1 MRSTMASGEAAS
13 VQASSA
19 RPASVSEGGSG
30 LAPSANFSSSAEGT
44 AASATAATAEGAA
57 AIVAEGGSGL
67 APFSNSSSSA
77 PEVNPSVEQP
87 LPLSKKRPSSSS
99 FVSQLNWACG
109 ARWDMVL
116 RGAVGLRGVVGWLT
130 VVWV

>member
-44 AASATAATAEGAA
+44 AASATEATAEGAA

-87 LPLSKKRPSSSS
+87 LPLSKKRPSS
-99 FVSQLNWACG
+99 FVSQLNRACG
-109 ARWDMVL
+109 ARWDMGL
-116 RGAVGLRGVVGWLT
+116 RGAVGLRGVVGCLT
-130 VVWV
+130 VVWL

>member
-1 MRSTMASGEAAS
+1 MRLTMASGEAAS
-13 VQASSA
+13 VQASFV
-19 RPASVSEGGSG
+19 RPASVAEGGSG
-30 LAPSANFSSSAEGT
+30 LAPSSNFSSSAEGT
-44 AASATAATAEGAA
+44 AASSTAATAEGAA

-67 APFSNSSSSA
+67 APS
-77 PEVNPSVEQP
+77 P
-87 LPLSKKRPSSSS
+87 LPLSKKRRSSSS